1 MALDHG
7 LSDAS
12 LTLLARTIAQCG
24 EGVTRV
30 DLFGSRATG
39 AHRAN
44 SDIDLALHGDVT
56 DATID
61 RLRTMFLESSLPVS
75 VDVTSY
81 ERAYPPL
88 RRHIDAVARFLL
100 SVEDLKAARRG
111 EYDAAA
117 RKDGAHG
124 NGR

>member
-1 MALDHG
+1 MALNHG

-12 LTLLARTIAQCG
+12 LALLAGTIAQCG

-30 DLFGSRATG
+30 DVFGSRATG
-39 AHRAN
+39 TYRTN
-44 SDIDLALHGDVT
+44 SDIDLVLHGDVT

-61 RLRTMFLESSLPVS
+61 RLRTLFLESSLPLS

-88 RRHIDAVARFLL
+88 RRHIDAVARCLF
-100 SVEDLKAARRG
+100 SVEDLKAAR
-111 EYDAAA
+111 
-117 RKDGAHG
+117 
-124 NGR
+124 

>member
-12 LTLLARTIAQCG
+12 LALLAQTIAQFG

-30 DLFGSRATG
+30 DIFGSRATG
-39 AHRAN
+39 AYRAN

-56 DATID
+56 DATVD
-61 RLRTMFLESSLPVS
+61 RLRTMYLESSLPLS

-88 RRHIDAVARFLL
+88 RRHIDAVARSLF
-100 SVEDLKAARRG
+100 SAEDLKAARR
-111 EYDAAA
+111 A
-117 RKDGAHG
+117 RV
-124 NGR
+124 

>member
-7 LSDAS
+7 LSDGS
-12 LTLLARTIAQCG
+12 LALLVQTIAEFG

-39 AHRAN
+39 AYRAN

-61 RLRTMFLESSLPVS
+61 RLRTIFLESSLPVS

-88 RRHIDAVARFLL
+88 RRHIDAVARFLFTA
-100 SVEDLKAARRG
+100 EDLKAARQR
-111 EYDAAA
+111 
-117 RKDGAHG
+117 RV
-124 NGR
+124 